1 MTVKPLEHE
10 TDLTA
15 VPECT
20 FINGWSDRRQ
30 TRVVPAAAPMT
41 NVSSRRALLRAA
53 FALSG
58 AMLSGRTGAQTAGRT
73 VRDGAGRSVLL
84 PGPVRR
90 VLPAGPPASILLWS
104 LAPDLMTGW
113 VRRPSPAEL
122 AFLPPEAAALPEA
135 GRLTG
140 RDNTANVEAV
150 LAQRPDLVLDYGS
163 LGATYVSLADRVQAQ
178 TGLPDLLLDGTLARI
193 PETYA
198 LLGEILDRREAA
210 AVRADAARNV
220 LAEAQAA
227 ADLLRS
233 KGRPSVYYARG
244 PRGVETGLTGSINTE
259 ILEFAGAENV
269 AARSLGAGGLAQ
281 VSAEQVLAWDPDWI
295 IAADPRFFAGAPA
308 DPVWSTLRAVRAG
321 RIVLAPGVPY
331 GWIDAPPSVNRLL
344 GLVWLP
350 VLFGA
355 QPADTLEARLTDLY
369 GLLFGRRPGPAQL
382 APLLRDAMPRR

>member
-1 MTVKPLEHE
+1 M
-10 TDLTA
+10 
-15 VPECT
+15 
-20 FINGWSDRRQ
+20 
-30 TRVVPAAAPMT
+30 PMT
-41 NVSSRRALLRAA
+41 NELSRRTLLCSALAISA
-53 FALSG
+53 STLSG
-58 AMLSGRTGAQTAGRT
+58 QAGAQTTGRT

-84 PGPVRR
+84 PDRVGR

-122 AFLPPEAAALPEA
+122 TFLPPEAAALPEV

-140 RDNTANVEAV
+140 RDNTANVEFV
-150 LAQRPDLVLDYGS
+150 LAQRPDLILDYGS
-163 LGATYVSLADRVQAQ
+163 VGATYVSLADRVQAQ

-198 LLGEILDRREAA
+198 LLGEILDRRPAA
-210 AVRADAARNV
+210 MVRADAARTI

-233 KGRPSVYYARG
+233 RGRPSVYYARG
-244 PRGVETGLTGSINTE
+244 PRGLETGLAGSINTE

-281 VSAEQVLAWDPDWI
+281 VSAEQVLAWDPDWV
-295 IAADPRFFAGAPA
+295 IAADPRFFATAPA
-308 DPVWSTLRAVRAG
+308 DPVWGTLRAGRAG
-321 RIVLAPGVPY
+321 RIVLAPGMPY
-331 GWIDAPPSVNRLL
+331 GWIDAPPSVNRLI

-350 VLFGA
+350 VLFGG
-355 QPADTLEARLTDLY
+355 QPADTLEARLIDLY
-369 GLLFGRRPGPAQL
+369 ELLFGRRPDPAQL

>member
-1 MTVKPLEHE
+1 MTE
-10 TDLTA
+10 
-15 VPECT
+15 
-20 FINGWSDRRQ
+20 S
-30 TRVVPAAAPMT
+30 AAMPMT
-41 NVSSRRALLRAA
+41 NEPSRRTLLRSA
-53 FALSG
+53 FAIVA
-58 AMLSGRTGAQTAGRT
+58 AMLPGRAGAQTTGRT
-73 VRDGAGRSVLL
+73 VRDGAGRDVLL
-84 PGPVRR
+84 PGSVGR

-113 VRRPSPAEL
+113 VRRPSLAEL
-122 AFLPPEAAALPEA
+122 AFLPPEAAALPEV

-150 LAQRPDLVLDYGS
+150 LAQRPDLILDYGS
-163 LGATYVSLADRVQAQ
+163 LGATYVSLAERVQAQ

-210 AVRADAARNV
+210 AVRADAARTI

-227 ADLLRS
+227 ADKLRS
-233 KGRPSVYYARG
+233 SVRPSVYYARG

-281 VSAEQVLAWDPDWI
+281 VSAEQVLAWDPDWV
-295 IAADPRFFAGAPA
+295 IASDPRFFATAPA
-308 DPVWSTLRAVRAG
+308 DPVWGTLRAVRTG
-321 RIVLAPGVPY
+321 QIVLAPNVPY

-355 QPADTLEARLTDLY
+355 QPADTLDARLMDLH
-369 GLLFGRRPGPAQL
+369 GLLFGRRPDPAQL
-382 APLLRDAMPRR
+382 APLLRDTMSRR

>member
-1 MTVKPLEHE
+1 MTEK
-10 TDLTA
+10 
-15 VPECT
+15 C
-20 FINGWSDRRQ
+20 
-30 TRVVPAAAPMT
+30 AAMPMT
-41 NVSSRRALLRAA
+41 NKPSRRTFLRSA
-53 FALSG
+53 FAISA
-58 AMLSGRTGAQTAGRT
+58 AMLSGRAGAQTAVHT
-73 VRDGAGRSVLL
+73 VRDGVGRSVPL
-84 PGPVRR
+84 PGRVGR
-90 VLPAGPPASILLWS
+90 VLPAGSPASILLWS

-122 AFLPPEAAALPEA
+122 AFLPQEAAALPEA

-150 LAQRPDLVLDYGS
+150 LAQRPDLILDYGS
-163 LGATYVSLADRVQAQ
+163 VGATYVSLADRVQAQ

-193 PETYA
+193 PETYV

-210 AVRADAARNV
+210 TVRADAARKV
-220 LAEAQAA
+220 IAEAQAA
-227 ADLLRS
+227 ADMLRS
-233 KGRPSVYYARG
+233 RGRPSVYYARG
-244 PRGVETGLTGSINTE
+244 PRGLETGLAGSINTE

-281 VSAEQVLAWDPDWI
+281 VSAEQVLTWDPDWV
-295 IAADPRFFAGAPA
+295 IAADPRFFAAAPA
-308 DPVWSTLRAVRAG
+308 DPVWGTLRAVRTG

-355 QPADTLEARLTDLY
+355 QPADTLDARVTDLY
-369 GLLFGRRPGPAQL
+369 GLLFGRRPDPAQL
-382 APLLRDAMPRR
+382 APLLRDAMSRR

>member
-1 MTVKPLEHE
+1 MTESAAMPTTSKPSRRTL
-10 TDLTA
+10 LRSA
-15 VPECT
+15 VA
-20 FINGWSDRRQ
+20 
-30 TRVVPAAAPMT
+30 VPAA
-41 NVSSRRALLRAA
+41 L
-53 FALSG
+53 LSG
-58 AMLSGRTGAQTAGRT
+58 QAGAQATGRT

-90 VLPAGPPASILLWS
+90 VLPAGSPASILLWS

-113 VRRPSPAEL
+113 ARRPSPAEL
-122 AFLPPEAAALPEA
+122 AFLPPEAAALPEV

-163 LGATYVSLADRVQAQ
+163 VGATYVSLADRVQAQ

-198 LLGEILDRREAA
+198 SLGDILDRQAAA
-210 AVRADAARNV
+210 AVRADAARTI

-233 KGRPSVYYARG
+233 RGRPSVYYARG
-244 PRGVETGLTGSINTE
+244 PRGLETGLAGSINTE
-259 ILEFAGAENV
+259 VLEFAGAENV

-281 VSAEQVLAWDPDWI
+281 VSAEQVLAFDPDWV
-295 IAADPRFFAGAPA
+295 IAGDPRFFAAAPA
-308 DPVWSTLRAVRAG
+308 DPVWSALRAVRAG
-321 RIVLAPGVPY
+321 RIVLAPGVPH

-355 QPADTLEARLTDLY
+355 QPADALEARVADLY
-369 GLLFGRRPGPAQL
+369 GLLFGRRPDPAQL
-382 APLLRDAMPRR
+382 APLLRDAMSRR

>member
-1 MTVKPLEHE
+1 MTEKH
-10 TDLTA
+10 A
-15 VPECT
+15 V
-20 FINGWSDRRQ
+20 
-30 TRVVPAAAPMT
+30 APIK
-41 NVSSRRALLRAA
+41 NERSRRDLLRS
-53 FALSG
+53 ALVLS
-58 AMLSGRTGAQTAGRT
+58 ASMLSGQAGAQTTGRT
-73 VRDGAGRSVLL
+73 VRDGAGRSVPL
-84 PGPVRR
+84 PGPIGR

-122 AFLPPEAAALPEA
+122 AFLPPEAAALPEV

-163 LGATYVSLADRVQAQ
+163 VGVTYVSLADRVQAQ

-198 LLGEILDRREAA
+198 LLGEILDRRAAA
-210 AVRADAARNV
+210 AVRADAARMI
-220 LAEAQAA
+220 LAEAQHS
-227 ADLLRS
+227 ADTLRS

-244 PRGVETGLTGSINTE
+244 PRGLETGLTGSINTE

-281 VSAEQVLAWDPDWI
+281 VSAEQVLAWNPDWV
-295 IAADPRFFAGAPA
+295 IAGDPRFFAAAPA
-308 DPVWSTLRAVRAG
+308 DPVWGALRAVRTG
-321 RIVLAPGVPY
+321 RIVLAPSLPY

-344 GLVWLP
+344 GLIWLP
-350 VLFGA
+350 ALFGA
-355 QPADTLEARLTDLY
+355 QPGDALEAGVTDLY
-369 GLLFGRRPGPAQL
+369 ALLFGRRPDPAQL

>member
-1 MTVKPLEHE
+1 MTE
-10 TDLTA
+10 T
-15 VPECT
+15 
-20 FINGWSDRRQ
+20 R
-30 TRVVPAAAPMT
+30 AAAPMT
-41 NVSSRRALLRAA
+41 TEPSRRTLLRS
-53 FALSG
+53 ALAVYA
-58 AMLSGRTGAQTAGRT
+58 AMLSSQAGAQTKARM
-73 VRDGAGRSVLL
+73 VRDGAGRSILL
-84 PGPVRR
+84 PGRVGR

-104 LAPDLMTGW
+104 LAPDLTAGW

-122 AFLPPEAAALPEA
+122 AFLPPEAAALPEV

-163 LGATYVSLADRVQAQ
+163 VGPTYVSLADRVQAQ

-198 LLGEILDRREAA
+198 LLGEILDLRAA
-210 AVRADAARNV
+210 ATVRADAARTI

-227 ADLLRS
+227 ADTLRS
-233 KGRPSVYYARG
+233 KGQPSVYYARG
-244 PRGVETGLTGSINTE
+244 PRGLETGLAGSINTE
-259 ILEFAGAENV
+259 ILEFAGAGNV
-269 AARSLGAGGLAQ
+269 AARGLGAGGLAQ

-308 DPVWSTLRAVRAG
+308 DPVWGTLRAVRTG
-321 RIVLAPGVPY
+321 RLVLAPSVPY

-355 QPADTLEARLTDLY
+355 QPADTLEARLADLY
-369 GLLFGRRPGPAQL
+369 GLLFGRRPDPGQL
-382 APLLRDAMPRR
+382 APLLRDAMLRH

>member
-1 MTVKPLEHE
+1 MTEK
-10 TDLTA
+10 
-15 VPECT
+15 
-20 FINGWSDRRQ
+20 R
-30 TRVVPAAAPMT
+30 AAMPMT
-41 NVSSRRALLRAA
+41 EPSRRTLLRSA
-53 FALSG
+53 FATCATTLSG
-58 AMLSGRTGAQTAGRT
+58 QAGAQTAART
-73 VRDGAGRSVLL
+73 VRDGAGRRVLL
-84 PGPVRR
+84 PGPVGR

-122 AFLPPEAAALPEA
+122 AFLPPEAAALPEV

-150 LAQRPDLVLDYGS
+150 LAQRPDLILDYGS
-163 LGATYVSLADRVQAQ
+163 VGATYVSLADRVQAQ

-193 PETYA
+193 PETYT

-210 AVRADAARNV
+210 MVRADAARTI

-227 ADLLRS
+227 ADMLQSR
-233 KGRPSVYYARG
+233 GRPSVYYARG
-244 PRGVETGLTGSINTE
+244 PRGLETGLAGSINTE

-281 VSAEQVLAWDPDWI
+281 VSAEQVLAWDPDWV
-295 IAADPRFFAGAPA
+295 IAGDPRFFAAAPA
-308 DPVWSTLRAVRAG
+308 DPVWGTLRAVRTG

-344 GLVWLP
+344 GLIWLP
-350 VLFGA
+350 ALFGA
-355 QPADTLEARLTDLY
+355 QPADTLEARVADLY
-369 GLLFGRRPGPAQL
+369 DLLFGRRPDPGQL
-382 APLLRDAMPRR
+382 APLLRDAMSRR

>member
-1 MTVKPLEHE
+1 MTEIAATPLR
-10 TDLTA
+10 T
-15 VPECT
+15 
-20 FINGWSDRRQ
+20 
-30 TRVVPAAAPMT
+30 
-41 NVSSRRALLRAA
+41 SSRRALLRSAL
-53 FALSG
+53 ALS
-58 AMLSGRTGAQTAGRT
+58 AAALSRRAEAQTAGRT
-73 VRDGAGRSVLL
+73 VRDGANRSVSI
-84 PGPVRR
+84 PGRVGR

-104 LAPDLMTGW
+104 VAPDLTAGW
-113 VRRPSPAEL
+113 VRRPGPAEL
-122 AFLPPEAAALPEA
+122 AFLPPEAAALPEV

-163 LGATYVSLADRVQAQ
+163 VGPTYVSLADRVQEQ

-198 LLGEILDRREAA
+198 LLGEILDRRDAA
-210 AVRADAARNV
+210 AVRADAARKV

-227 ADLLRS
+227 AELLRS
-233 KGRPSVYYARG
+233 RGRPSVYYARG
-244 PRGVETGLTGSINTE
+244 PRGLETGLAGSINTE

-281 VSAEQVLAWDPDWI
+281 VSAEQVLAWDPDWVV
-295 IAADPRFFAGAPA
+295 AADPRFFAAAPA
-308 DPVWSTLRAVRAG
+308 DLVWGTLRAVRAG
-321 RIVLAPGVPY
+321 RLVLAPGVPY

-355 QPADTLEARLTDLY
+355 QAADTLEARLSDLHA
-369 GLLFGRRPGPAQL
+369 LLFGRRPDPAQL